1 MPNMSAQALRT
12 AVIQAAMADSAFRA
26 DLEKDA
32 VKAIE
37 TRFGKQQHSIRF
49 VAEGED
55 ELSLLI
61 PERTEQLAKT
71 AERTVRDLGDRKP
84 TRGQF
89 EALLI
94 RRAWTDQAYLSLL
107 ETDPRAALESE
118 LAKYDSAIPAN
129 KSVRAYIE
137 QPGQCVIVLPR
148 PAAAHSGQELS
159 ETELEAVAGGEG
171 VVAIAVVTVVGG
183 IVATTAGVIVNEWVC
198 ESQQQQ

>member
-12 AVIQAAMADSAFRA
+12 AVIQAAMADTAFRNE
-26 DLEKDA
+26 LEKDA
-32 VKAIE
+32 NKAIE
-37 TRFGKQQHSIRF
+37 TRFGKQQHTIKF

-55 ELSLLI
+55 DLSLLI
-61 PERTEQLAKT
+61 PEKTDQLAKT

-94 RRAWTDQAYLSLL
+94 RRAWADQAFLALL
-107 ETDPRAALESE
+107 QSDARAALESE
-118 LAKYDSAIPAN
+118 VAKYDSAIPAN
-129 KSVRAYIE
+129 KTVRAYVE

-148 PAAAHSGQELS
+148 PTASHSSQELS

-171 VVAIAVVTVVGG
+171 IVAIAVVTVVGG
-183 IVATTAGVIVNEWVC
+183 IVATTTGVIVNEWVC
-198 ESQQQQ
+198 ESQHQQ